1 MLVVAASL
9 VLEVGLLDEALDQ
22 EQPGVMSIQI
32 DELVEFGNAALEILL
47 VQIRYEVPY
56 LPRNTRVKQ
65 VRSHRGHA
73 PARTVA
79 KQTTPSCHELAAPA
93 NRLCAAS
100 QNSAKAKSSSGAF
113 HNSNNAAARMQLG
126 SQRGCAWWVC
136 VGGNAPL

>member
-22 EQPGVMSIQI
+22 EQSGVMSIQI

-65 VRSHRGHA
+65 VRSRRGHGHA

-93 NRLCAAS
+93 NNCAQPARI
-100 QNSAKAKSSSGAF
+100 QPKPK
-113 HNSNNAAARMQLG
+113 AAAAFSITATTPRY
-126 SQRGCAWWVC
+126 AF
-136 VGGNAPL
+136 N